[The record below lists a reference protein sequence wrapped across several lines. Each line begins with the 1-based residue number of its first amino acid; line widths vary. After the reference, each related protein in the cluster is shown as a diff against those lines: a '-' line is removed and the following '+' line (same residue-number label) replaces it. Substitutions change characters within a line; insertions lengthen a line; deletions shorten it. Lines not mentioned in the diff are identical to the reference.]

1 MNEIISQFLSTVGA
15 YLPSVLAALGI
26 LIGGWI
32 LAVIVAGI
40 TRRLIQRT
48 KFDRWLA
55 SVLGEDT
62 TRLNISHWVSRAVY
76 YLILLFVIVG
86 VLQALN
92 LGIVAEPINQLL
104 GQMLAYL
111 PQIIG
116 AAALLLVAW
125 LLATA
130 LKYIITR
137 MLKAVQLDDR
147 LYNQAGIE
155 ATEGSSLSETMGN
168 VIYWL
173 VFVLFLPAILGALGL
188 QGLLFPVQNMI
199 DEVLGALPDILG
211 AGLVLL
217 LGWFGARIVRQ
228 IVANL
233 LSGLGVDRVG
243 EDTGIS
249 SALGDQKLSQVI
261 ATIVYVLILIPVVIG
276 ALNAL
281 GASAISQPAAQ
292 MLTTLLAA
300 LPALFGAVL
309 LIGIAY
315 FVARI
320 VGNFISNVLTGIGFN
335 KVLTWIGLGVEPVEG
350 QQTPS
355 QIVGY
360 LATVGIMLFAVTEAA
375 NLLGFAILAQLVSDF
390 LVATGGVLLGLV
402 IFGLGLYLAGLADRV
417 IRSAGGS
424 QARLLAPVARVA
436 IIVFSGALALRQT
449 GIAEDIVNLAF
460 GLVLGA
466 LAVAA
471 ALAFGLGSREIAGQ
485 EVTRWLKSR
494 HGAESAEK

>member
-32 LAVIVAGI
+32 LALVGAGI
-40 TRRLIQRT
+40 TRRLIQGT

-55 SVLGEDT
+55 SVLGEDSA
-62 TRLNISHWVSRAVY
+62 RLNISMWVSRAVY

-104 GQMLAYL
+104 GQVLAYL
-111 PQIIG
+111 PQVVG

-130 LKYIITR
+130 LKYIVTR
-137 MLKAVQLDDR
+137 VLKAVKLDDR
-147 LYNQAGIE
+147 LYNQVGIE
-155 ATEGSSLSETMGN
+155 TSEGSSLSETMGN
-168 VIYWL
+168 VVYWL

-188 QGLLFPVQNMI
+188 QGLLFPVQNMV
-199 DEVLGALPDILG
+199 DEILGALPDIIG

-217 LGWFGARIVRQ
+217 LGWLGARIVRQ
-228 IVANL
+228 IVGNL
-233 LSGLGVDRVG
+233 LSGLGVDRMG
-243 EDTGIS
+243 EETGIS

-320 VGNFISNVLTGIGFN
+320 VGSFISNVLTGIGFN
-335 KVLTWIGLGVEPVEG
+335 KVLTWIGLGVEPIEG

-390 LVATGGVLLGLV
+390 LVAAGGVLLGLV

-436 IIVFSGALALRQT
+436 IIVFSGALALRET

-460 GLVLGA
+460 GLVIGA

-471 ALAFGLGSREIAGQ
+471 ALAFGLGSREIAGE
-485 EVTRWLKSR
+485 EVNRWLKAR
-494 HGAESAEK
+494 RGANSAEK